1 MIAERSSHYRIVSK
15 LGAGGMG
22 EGYQAQD
29 TNSIAT
35 FACKVLLAGVAKR
48 AI

>member
-1 MIAERSSHYRIVSK
+1 MIGERISHYRIGSK

-29 TNSIAT
+29 TNSIAMLRIR
-35 FACKVLLAGVAKR
+35 FCGPGD
-48 AI
+48 